1 MQQRNKK
8 KLSPKI
14 GSGYD
19 TYAAK
24 KIFEET
30 QKEKACLMSRFKP
43 KHATNPLKEATPR
56 GRSTAQNSLR
66 IRNGK
71 QLTAKIGAG
80 FSAEASHES
89 YVMAKKEQMKIL
101 KVRRPKHPTNPLSEE
116 NLSKQ
121 SAESPKNSLRMRTNK
136 PFPAKIN
143 STYSK
148 EESLKCF
155 QEMRKDRSEIMSK
168 VKPVKPSNPLGGE
181 PSSDNANMKNSL
193 RMRNGKTLSKK
204 IGYSSY
210 DGERSY
216 KSYQESKK
224 GYHMMIA
231 RRNPAKRRNPLE
243 DAAPKAPN
251 PKVPQKKQL
260 SAKINST
267 YSKEESLKC
276 FQEMRKEKAKI
287 LARVKPVNPR
297 NPLTG

>member
-155 QEMRKDRSEIMSK
+155 QEMRKPKLAVWEMGEW
-168 VKPVKPSNPLGGE
+168 GGA
-181 PSSDNANMKNSL
+181 SSDNANMKNSL

-204 IGYSSY
+204 IGNSSY
-210 DGERSY
+210 DGQRSY